1 VTGDPARSL
10 ETVRRFDP
18 AAAIEGP
25 ALVLKVADAE
35 ERTPAIVAAL
45 VAAGAGVVE
54 VRPEMPAL
62 EDVYLR
68 LMGRQ
73 AG

>member
-1 VTGDPARSL
+1 MTFMSPACRKDL
-10 ETVRRFDP
+10 IP
-18 AAAIEGP
+18 ADSAIEGP

-68 LMGRQ
+68 LMGR
-73 AG
+73 

>member
-1 VTGDPARSL
+1 M
-10 ETVRRFDP
+10 
-18 AAAIEGP
+18 
-25 ALVLKVADAE
+25 LKVADAE

-62 EDVYLR
+62 EDAYLR